1 MDRSIRRE
9 TFKFPV
15 DVAGELDSNR
25 IEDIYITELGFVM
38 VCIYNPNR
46 KVYVNYTCGKIEDIL
61 PARIKIKEEEAHRSS
76 QQ

>member
-15 DVAGELDSNR
+15 DVAGESDPNR
-25 IEDIYITELGFVM
+25 IEDIYLTELGFIM
-38 VCIYNPNR
+38 VCVYNPIR
-46 KVYVNYTCGKIEDIL
+46 KVYVNHICGKIGDIL